1 MGINNSGFLILLIN
15 EKSPYM
21 MLTIDLRWLNNC
33 TEALSSYC
41 SCTKFSLVMTVELS
55 SALLSLMITSLPY
68 YYCNNLEIW
77 WR

>member
-21 MLTIDLRWLNNC
+21 MLTIELRWLNNYI
-33 TEALSSYC
+33 EALSSYS

-68 YYCNNLEIW
+68 YYYNNLEIW